1 VRAASD
7 LAGRIGGDDIE
18 DKKLAV
24 AFAITR
30 GGSHFRADRCGRGMD
45 HVYRDADRH
54 FTLTDKLMQQMCAS
68 VFHQRNHARGRE
80 NFRILIPRIVG
91 QL

>member
-1 VRAASD
+1 
-7 LAGRIGGDDIE
+7 
-18 DKKLAV
+18 
-24 AFAITR
+24 
-30 GGSHFRADRCGRGMD
+30 MD

-54 FTLTDKLMQQMCAS
+54 FTFADKLMQQMCAG
-68 VFHQRNHARGRE
+68 VFHQRNHAGGGE